1 MRMFR
6 ENPAIATKNPAVLR
20 EQRGRRGDAG
30 NRTPVRSG
38 ILESSPGAVCLEF
51 SARADPQTGLAQTK
65 VTLSVEP
72 NLSNPGGSSGFVNDA
87 SYYARSV
94 HRLTESVP
102 LGLCSQSEGFSAIL
116 FGTYWFCIRVNE
128 MRILPRPASL
138 KILPTVETD
147 HPLFFCPSQPP
158 RPRKDF
164 ARPSGLSRQTIKAP
178 RPINSSASTKNTK
191 TLARFAHPQQGE
203 FRVAFQLLDMRPFP
217 QQRAVSQM

>member
-158 RPRKDF
+158 RPERISRDRLAF
-164 ARPSGLSRQTIKAP
+164 PGRPSRRQDLSIPAHQP
-178 RPINSSASTKNTK
+178 K
-191 TLARFAHPQQGE
+191 TRKL
-203 FRVAFQLLDMRPFP
+203 
-217 QQRAVSQM
+217 